1 MINDMKIK
9 TRLVLG
15 FSSVILL
22 MIGLTVIAISQV
34 NQINDSLRVI
44 NDVNSVKQRYAIN
57 FRGSVHDRAISV
69 RDVTLLQDP
78 SEMPAVL
85 AEIERLS
92 ADYATAAKNMDALFE
107 AQMEMGDDERRIL
120 TSIKEIEAET
130 LPLFDQ
136 VISLQQAGQGEE
148 ARRVLMEHARP
159 AAVTWLARINQ
170 FIDLEE
176 AKNQMVGADVDMVA
190 SRFAI
195 MMMVLSGIA
204 TLISLGFVWWAIR
217 SIMPLRNL
225 TCDMLKLAEGDLSV
239 EIPPVKSQDEVG
251 EITKAV
257 LVFRNNALE
266 FKRLEE
272 EQKSKEERQAAE
284 RREEMTRM
292 ADEFDQRVGSVVSAV
307 ERAAVDMQG
316 LASGLSDTMAQ
327 TTSRSA
333 AMDSVSKEASGS
345 VQTAAHATEALS
357 ASIREISSNVS
368 DTAETAKACAQS
380 AETSQTKLTDLQS
393 AVDEIDSVINSINDV
408 AEQTNLLALNA
419 TIEAARA
426 GEAGKGFA
434 VVATEV
440 KSLAG
445 QTHKMTEEISQKV
458 ADVKSSAEA
467 TASSVLDILGR
478 IQSVDEK
485 TASVSTAIEQQDAST
500 QEINDN
506 IQAASNGTKEV
517 SRNIDSVRS
526 AAEESAASAETM
538 KSAADGLSVEAVN
551 LKQAVDTFLNEVRE
565 G

>member
-1 MINDMKIK
+1 MKIK
-9 TRLVLG
+9 TRLILG

-22 MIGLTVIAISQV
+22 MIGLTVIAITQV
-34 NQINDSLRVI
+34 NQINRALHEI
-44 NDVNSVKQRYAIN
+44 NEVNSVKQRYAIN
-57 FRGSVHDRAISV
+57 FRGSVHDRAILV
-69 RDVTLLQDP
+69 RDVTLLPDP
-78 SEMPAVL
+78 AELPAVL
-85 AEIERLS
+85 GEIDQLA
-92 ADYATAAKNMDALFE
+92 ADYATAAQNMDALFE
-107 AQMEMGDDERRIL
+107 AQMEMGDEERRIL
-120 TSIKEIEAET
+120 ESIKEIEATT
-130 LPLFDQ
+130 LPLFAQ
-136 VISLQQAGQGEE
+136 IISLQQAGQGEE
-148 ARRVLMEHARP
+148 ARRILMEQARP
-159 AAVTWLARINQ
+159 ASVTWLARINE

-176 AKNQMVGADVDMVA
+176 AKNQMVGADVDMIA

-195 MMMVLSGIA
+195 LMLLLAAAA
-204 TLISLGFVWWAIR
+204 TVISLGFVWWAIR

-239 EIPPVKSQDEVG
+239 EIPPVRSRDEVG

-257 LVFRNNALE
+257 LVFRDNALE

-272 EQKSKEERQAAE
+272 EQKAREARQASE

-316 LASGLSDTMAQ
+316 LASGLSETMAQ

-345 VQTAAHATEALS
+345 VQTAAQATEALS
-357 ASIREISSNVS
+357 ASIREISSNVA
-368 DTAETAKACAQS
+368 DTAETAKACALS
-380 AETSQTKLTDLQS
+380 AETSQSKLTDLQS
-393 AVDEIDSVINSINDV
+393 AVDEIDGVIKSINDV

-467 TASSVLDILGR
+467 TAGSVLDILGR

-526 AAEESAASAETM
+526 AAEDSSASAETM
-538 KSAADGLSVEAVN
+538 KSAADGLSVQAVN
-551 LKQAVDTFLNEVRE
+551 LKQAVDTFLSEVRE